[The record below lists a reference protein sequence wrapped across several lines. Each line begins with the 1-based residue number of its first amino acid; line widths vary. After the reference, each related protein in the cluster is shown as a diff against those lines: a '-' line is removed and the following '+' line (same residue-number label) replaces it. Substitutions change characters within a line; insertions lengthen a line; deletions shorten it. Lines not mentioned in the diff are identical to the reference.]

1 MTETKTTSN
10 TLWHLWVVGGV
21 SLLWNAF
28 GGYDFVMTVTQGET
42 YWRASGMTQPMIDY
56 YLAMPNWMF
65 GPWVLGVWGAVVGS
79 VSLLARS
86 RFAVAALGVSLFG
99 AVGSL
104 LYGLANPMPE
114 LPPELAVMKYMSY
127 FIALIAGL
135 LFWYAWSMRKRLVL
149 R

>member
-10 TLWHLWVVGGV
+10 TPWHLWVVGGV

>member
-1 MTETKTTSN
+1 MSESKTTSN
-10 TLWHLWVVGGV
+10 TPWHLWVVGGV

-28 GGYDFVMTVTQGET
+28 GGYDFIRTVTQGET

-56 YLAMPNWMF
+56 YLAMPSWMF
-65 GPWVLGVWGAVVGS
+65 GPWVLGVWGAVLGS
-79 VSLLARS
+79 ISLLARS

-135 LFWYAWSMRKRLVL
+135 LFWYAWSMRKRSVL